1 EDERRPLSGAPEERR
16 HRVEEVEARVLGS
29 RRGGQRGEV
38 SEALA
43 ELRDERHEVGS
54 ARADGGAQLLRGDAL
69 EKRPDHLDPRPVGRR
84 ARGGTGQRLMSGILS
99 TRLFELP
106 TPLLVLPGVSS
117 AQVSWRPNIFGG
129 QDCIGPEGRSS
140 STPNVFGGYD
150 TTFPDGSRSS
160 SHPNV
165 FGDEDTTTPKGT
177 IESRPNIFGGKEYRL
192 ANSWQLQC
200 SPTIFGGQDFRQ
212 RIPRRGV

>member
-1 EDERRPLSGAPEERR
+1 MG
-16 HRVEEVEARVLGS
+16 G
-29 RRGGQRGEV
+29 RG
-38 SEALA
+38 
-43 ELRDERHEVGS
+43 
-54 ARADGGAQLLRGDAL
+54 
-69 EKRPDHLDPRPVGRR
+69 GRR

-177 IESRPNIFGGKEYRL
+177 IESRPEPPRLCRRLHDLRGWSHGMTERVLNGGAGAGGAAGVGAAGRARL
-192 ANSWQLQC
+192 AM
-200 SPTIFGGQDFRQ
+200 GGD
-212 RIPRRGV
+212 RIDRGEDREYGRDAAEVGAAA

>member
-1 EDERRPLSGAPEERR
+1 MG
-16 HRVEEVEARVLGS
+16 G
-29 RRGGQRGEV
+29 RG
-38 SEALA
+38 
-43 ELRDERHEVGS
+43 
-54 ARADGGAQLLRGDAL
+54 
-69 EKRPDHLDPRPVGRR
+69 GRR

-177 IESRPNIFGGKEYRL
+177 IESRPNIFGGKDYRL
-192 ANSWQLQC
+192 ANSGRIESRPNGDRRAPHPPGARRDRRGSTSRSGDRGTADRPDDHDRLPVLA
-200 SPTIFGGQDFRQ
+200 PT
-212 RIPRRGV
+212 PRRPEDRPELRSCGIAPTARCRASRMSPD

>member
-1 EDERRPLSGAPEERR
+1 MG
-16 HRVEEVEARVLGS
+16 G
-29 RRGGQRGEV
+29 RG
-38 SEALA
+38 
-43 ELRDERHEVGS
+43 
-54 ARADGGAQLLRGDAL
+54 
-69 EKRPDHLDPRPVGRR
+69 GRR

-177 IESRPNIFGGKEYRL
+177 IESRPNMPRHAAVDPQFVDHGP
-192 ANSWQLQC
+192 
-200 SPTIFGGQDFRQ
+200 SPRAVWTDISRSLSALIGAASDQ
-212 RIPRRGV
+212 RRFDG

>member
-1 EDERRPLSGAPEERR
+1 MG
-16 HRVEEVEARVLGS
+16 G
-29 RRGGQRGEV
+29 RG
-38 SEALA
+38 
-43 ELRDERHEVGS
+43 
-54 ARADGGAQLLRGDAL
+54 
-69 EKRPDHLDPRPVGRR
+69 GRR

-177 IESRPNIFGGKEYRL
+177 IESRPNIFGGKRTT
-192 ANSWQLQC
+192 A
-200 SPTIFGGQDFRQ
+200 SPRAGGPSP
-212 RIPRRGV
+212 PRTS

>member
-1 EDERRPLSGAPEERR
+1 MG
-16 HRVEEVEARVLGS
+16 G
-29 RRGGQRGEV
+29 RG
-38 SEALA
+38 
-43 ELRDERHEVGS
+43 
-54 ARADGGAQLLRGDAL
+54 
-69 EKRPDHLDPRPVGRR
+69 GRR

-150 TTFPDGSRSS
+150 TTFLTAP
-160 SHPNV
+160 
-165 FGDEDTTTPKGT
+165 
-177 IESRPNIFGGKEYRL
+177 
-192 ANSWQLQC
+192 A
-200 SPTIFGGQDFRQ
+200 
-212 RIPRRGV
+212 PRRTRTSSGTRTRRRPRAPSSEAQHLRRQGLPPREQRADRVTPE

>member
-1 EDERRPLSGAPEERR
+1 MG
-16 HRVEEVEARVLGS
+16 G
-29 RRGGQRGEV
+29 RG
-38 SEALA
+38 
-43 ELRDERHEVGS
+43 
-54 ARADGGAQLLRGDAL
+54 
-69 EKRPDHLDPRPVGRR
+69 GRR

-117 AQVSWRPNIFGG
+117 AQVSWRPNVFGG

-177 IESRPNIFGGKEYRL
+177 IESTQHLRRQGLPPREQRADRVTPEHLRRAGLQAAYTT
-192 ANSWQLQC
+192 SW
-200 SPTIFGGQDFRQ
+200 SADRTFSAAKIAADSEGGQRLHLKGSSPSGSPSTCDLLDFSS
-212 RIPRRGV
+212 RGSIGPPGDRAYAGRCSAGRERPP

>member
-1 EDERRPLSGAPEERR
+1 MG
-16 HRVEEVEARVLGS
+16 G
-29 RRGGQRGEV
+29 RG
-38 SEALA
+38 
-43 ELRDERHEVGS
+43 
-54 ARADGGAQLLRGDAL
+54 
-69 EKRPDHLDPRPVGRR
+69 GRR

-165 FGDEDTTTPKGT
+165 FGGTRRRPRAPSSRGPTSSAARTTASRTAGGSSHART
-177 IESRPNIFGGKEYRL
+177 SSEGRTSGSVYHVVECRPNIFGG
-192 ANSWQLQC
+192 
-200 SPTIFGGQDFRQ
+200 
-212 RIPRRGV
+212 

>member
-1 EDERRPLSGAPEERR
+1 MG
-16 HRVEEVEARVLGS
+16 G
-29 RRGGQRGEV
+29 RG
-38 SEALA
+38 
-43 ELRDERHEVGS
+43 
-54 ARADGGAQLLRGDAL
+54 
-69 EKRPDHLDPRPVGRR
+69 GRR

-177 IESRPNIFGGKEYRL
+177 IESRPNIFGGK
-192 ANSWQLQC
+192 
-200 SPTIFGGQDFRQ
+200 DFRQ
-212 RIPRRGV
+212 RIPRRGVPTEHFRRRRLPLTRRGASACT

>member
-1 EDERRPLSGAPEERR
+1 
-16 HRVEEVEARVLGS
+16 
-29 RRGGQRGEV
+29 
-38 SEALA
+38 
-43 ELRDERHEVGS
+43 
-54 ARADGGAQLLRGDAL
+54 
-69 EKRPDHLDPRPVGRR
+69 
-84 ARGGTGQRLMSGILS
+84 MSGILS

-165 FGDEDTTTPKGT
+165 FGDEDTTTPKGLT
-177 IESRPNIFGGKEYRL
+177 YSTSTSKIAQGDEIIYGQRDVEAVAPNGLLGRKSRQFEIGVIVEAKFRIASSSTAAPTLVRFDGSLDGL
-192 ANSWQLQC
+192 PWSW
-200 SPTIFGGQDFRQ
+200 
-212 RIPRRGV
+212 RR

>member
-1 EDERRPLSGAPEERR
+1 MG
-16 HRVEEVEARVLGS
+16 G
-29 RRGGQRGEV
+29 RG
-38 SEALA
+38 
-43 ELRDERHEVGS
+43 
-54 ARADGGAQLLRGDAL
+54 
-69 EKRPDHLDPRPVGRR
+69 GRR

-160 SHPNV
+160 SHLV
-165 FGDEDTTTPKGT
+165 TEGRRAGRTPSG
-177 IESRPNIFGGKEYRL
+177 P
-192 ANSWQLQC
+192 
-200 SPTIFGGQDFRQ
+200 
-212 RIPRRGV
+212 IPLP

>member
-1 EDERRPLSGAPEERR
+1 MLNVRGPAIPALCRKSG
-16 HRVEEVEARVLGS
+16 HLYF
-29 RRGGQRGEV
+29 GGTG
-38 SEALA
+38 
-43 ELRDERHEVGS
+43 
-54 ARADGGAQLLRGDAL
+54 
-69 EKRPDHLDPRPVGRR
+69 HLHFGP
-84 ARGGTGQRLMSGILS
+84 TGQRLMSRILS

-165 FGDEDTTTPKGT
+165 FGDEDMTTPKGT
-177 IESRPNIFGGKEYRL
+177 LAGG
-192 ANSWQLQC
+192 S
-200 SPTIFGGQDFRQ
+200 
-212 RIPRRGV
+212 RRGACHALGRPTPRDGAAAVPE

>member
-1 EDERRPLSGAPEERR
+1 MG
-16 HRVEEVEARVLGS
+16 G
-29 RRGGQRGEV
+29 RG
-38 SEALA
+38 
-43 ELRDERHEVGS
+43 
-54 ARADGGAQLLRGDAL
+54 
-69 EKRPDHLDPRPVGRR
+69 GRR

-177 IESRPNIFGGKEYRL
+177 IESRPNIFGGKDYRL
-192 ANSWQLQC
+192 ANSGRIE
-200 SPTIFGGQDFRQ
+200 SRPNIFGGQDFRQ
-212 RIPRRGV
+212 RIPRRGVPTEHFRRRRSFAASDAPKRPPAPISRSLYADAGLRLTRIVATPARVSVIEGAPA

>member
-1 EDERRPLSGAPEERR
+1 
-16 HRVEEVEARVLGS
+16 
-29 RRGGQRGEV
+29 
-38 SEALA
+38 
-43 ELRDERHEVGS
+43 
-54 ARADGGAQLLRGDAL
+54 
-69 EKRPDHLDPRPVGRR
+69 
-84 ARGGTGQRLMSGILS
+84 MSGILS
-99 TRLFELP
+99 TRLFEVP
-106 TPLLVLPGVSS
+106 TPLLFLLGVSI

-177 IESRPNIFGGKEYRL
+177 IESRPNIFGGKDYRL
-192 ANSWQLQC
+192 ANSGRIE
-200 SPTIFGGQDFRQ
+200 SRPNIFGGQDFRQ
-212 RIPRRGV
+212 RIPRRGVPTEHFRRRRLPLTRRGASACT

>member
-1 EDERRPLSGAPEERR
+1 
-16 HRVEEVEARVLGS
+16 
-29 RRGGQRGEV
+29 
-38 SEALA
+38 
-43 ELRDERHEVGS
+43 
-54 ARADGGAQLLRGDAL
+54 
-69 EKRPDHLDPRPVGRR
+69 
-84 ARGGTGQRLMSGILS
+84 M
-99 TRLFELP
+99 P

-165 FGDEDTTTPKGT
+165 FGE
-177 IESRPNIFGGKEYRL
+177 RPQTHDLTHFHDYE
-192 ANSWQLQC
+192 
-200 SPTIFGGQDFRQ
+200 P
-212 RIPRRGV
+212 